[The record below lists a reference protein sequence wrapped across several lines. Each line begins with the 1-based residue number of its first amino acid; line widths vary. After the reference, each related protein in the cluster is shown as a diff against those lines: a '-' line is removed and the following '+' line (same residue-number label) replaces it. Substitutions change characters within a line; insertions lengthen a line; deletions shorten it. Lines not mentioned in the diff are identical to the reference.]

1 MSTCTCQPAGG
12 KLLYLAIC
20 YFNIAIEYEIL
31 PSNMIYCHHYT
42 LCLRQKDRIFAI
54 ELQWI
59 LPVNFAIEINKGNRH
74 ISAGLL
80 VHMDQIVRFNRE
92 TPDDIL
98 LTQARL
104 KIPTIFGAPNSLP
117 PIYILYFNSKIR
129 FRNYEKTHLDH
140 WVTQAGRFLNNRKR
154 ENALTLHSCFKVDQ
168 SSKSNFQNFIPKTI
182 YFRDFDSKNREI
194 RHFWTKFLH
203 RKRKMTIFGA
213 LFSYLLSLKPRYKY
227 R

>member
-1 MSTCTCQPAGG
+1 MLFQYCHR
-12 KLLYLAIC
+12 IW
-20 YFNIAIEYEIL
+20 NIAIEYDIL
-31 PSNMIYCHHYT
+31 PSLYLMFEAKRSNFCH
-42 LCLRQKDRIFAI
+42 RA
-54 ELQWI
+54 
-59 LPVNFAIEINKGNRH
+59 PVNFAIEINKGNRH

-182 YFRDFDSKNREI
+182 YFRDFDSKNRVI
-194 RHFWTKFLH
+194 GHFWTKFLH
-203 RKRKMTIFGA
+203 RKRKMA
-213 LFSYLLSLKPRYKY
+213 VKWPRYKC